1 MPPATVTSDP
11 VASQL
16 DGARFESLLLEFL
29 AYLEME
35 RGLSRNTLNAYRT
48 DLLQFGDY
56 LEEKDLDAYLFLK
69 FTADY
74 KLYRYKSGSK
84 KYRARIRR
92 AKIVF

>member
-1 MPPATVTSDP
+1 MLLQERGEVAAYLADP
-11 VASQL
+11 SLGTNPELASQTNT
-16 DGARFESLLLEFL
+16 GEQ
-29 AYLEME
+29 
-35 RGLSRNTLNAYRT
+35 RG
-48 DLLQFGDY
+48 D
-56 LEEKDLDAYLFLK
+56 EKDLDAYLFLK